1 MVCKAASASKE
12 NLRSRA
18 TAPAAP
24 YQNFIVEV
32 PTLTGLYSL
41 VFEKK
46 ANMSLSH
53 NLLHTKRLI

>member
-46 ANMSLSH
+46 QTCPF
-53 NLLHTKRLI
+53 HTTFYTQND